1 MENLWIGVIVIVII
15 LVILYFLIDK
25 SSKLNGV
32 WVADD
37 SFCDQAEIDMMALIL
52 TNGKAF
58 ILVIN
63 GEGNIDHLT
72 RYSISGNSITFKE
85 GFESFPKCQ
94 KFKTKDDRLLL
105 TSGDTIHFA
114 GYRDSEL
121 SCKLKF

>member
-1 MENLWIGVIVIVII
+1 MENVWIGVIVIVII
-15 LVILYFLIDK
+15 LIIVYFTVDK

-32 WVADD
+32 WIADD
-37 SFCDQAEIDMMALIL
+37 GFCDKAEIDMMALIL

-63 GEGNIDHLT
+63 GEGNIDHMT
-72 RYSISGNSITFKE
+72 RYSISGNKIKFVE

-94 KFKTKDDRLLL
+94 TFKMKDDRLLL
-105 TSGDTIHFA
+105 TNGTTIHFA

-121 SCKLKF
+121 SCKLTF

>member
-1 MENLWIGVIVIVII
+1 MENIWIGVIVIV
-15 LVILYFLIDK
+15 VILIIAYFLTDK

-32 WVADD
+32 WIADD
-37 SFCDQAEIDMMALIL
+37 SFCDQAEIDMMAMIL

-72 RYSISGNSITFKE
+72 RYCISGNTVKFVE
-85 GFESFPKCQ
+85 GFECFPKLQ
-94 KFKTKDDRLLL
+94 SFKMKDDRLLL
-105 TSGDTIHFA
+105 SSKDTIHFA